1 MYSGVRQQFLCI
13 ITTVSPKLGQS
24 QILPRSAEDALWLV
38 GEGLAPD
45 LLVTDHLMPRLS
57 GVELARELRR
67 RRPDLPVLVVSG
79 YAKMDGIA
87 LDVPRLTK
95 PFRAWELLESLAS
108 LRRPDAG

>member
-1 MYSGVRQQFLCI
+1 MRYNHSLPEAR
-13 ITTVSPKLGQS
+13 SKP
-24 QILPRSAEDALWLV
+24 ILPRSAKDALWLV

-45 LLVTDHLMPRLS
+45 LVVTDHLMPRLS

-79 YAKMDGIA
+79 YAEMDGIA
-87 LDVPRLTK
+87 PDVPRLTK
-95 PFRAWELLESLAS
+95 PFRASELLESLAS